1 MSLAFIFPGQGSQS
15 VGMQNGLAQ
24 AFPVIQQTY
33 AEASEVLGFDLW
45 QLVTNGSEEQLKQ
58 TAVTQPALL
67 TAGVAAWRAW
77 LAQGGSQP
85 ILMAGHSLGE
95 YSALVCAGV
104 IEFADAVMLV
114 RKRGEFMQSAVSAGE
129 GAMAAIL
136 NLDPAKIGELCAR
149 SESLGVVQIANYN
162 SPVQTQTVIAGTVAA
177 VEQVSKLASEA
188 GAKRVVPLP
197 VSAPFHCQL
206 MAPAADQMAEL
217 LVGTVFNPPQIA
229 VINNVDVAIVEQP
242 EAIKDAL
249 IRQITGSVRWVEL
262 VNKMIADKT
271 SVMIECG
278 PGKVLVGLGRRI
290 SRDLEQ
296 HALVDQRAL
305 SEAVDQLG

>member
-1 MSLAFIFPGQGSQS
+1 
-15 VGMQNGLAQ
+15 
-24 AFPVIQQTY
+24 
-33 AEASEVLGFDLW
+33 
-45 QLVTNGSEEQLKQ
+45 
-58 TAVTQPALL
+58 
-67 TAGVAAWRAW
+67 
-77 LAQGGSQP
+77 
-85 ILMAGHSLGE
+85 
-95 YSALVCAGV
+95 
-104 IEFADAVMLV
+104 
-114 RKRGEFMQSAVSAGE
+114 
-129 GAMAAIL
+129 
-136 NLDPAKIGELCAR
+136 
-149 SESLGVVQIANYN
+149 
-162 SPVQTQTVIAGTVAA
+162 VIAGTVAA

-249 IRQITGSVRWVEL
+249 IRQITGPVLWVEL